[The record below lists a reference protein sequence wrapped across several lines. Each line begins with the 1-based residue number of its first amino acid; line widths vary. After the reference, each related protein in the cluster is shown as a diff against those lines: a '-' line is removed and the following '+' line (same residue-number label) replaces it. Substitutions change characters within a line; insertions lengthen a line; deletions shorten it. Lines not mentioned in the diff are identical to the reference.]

1 MSEATNKKKSKK
13 KAIILGG
20 AVFLSTAAATSG
32 VLAYTTVKKHN
43 ENTTTFDNLQKMI
56 KDKIALL
63 SEEDKLVLG
72 QAIETEGINFAGILS
87 TKEITKLQEINSTLN
102 KYAYNETKDS
112 IDKIT
117 KETEGKLNE
126 KYLPQLGK
134 EEDFASNIKKRNLIK
149 ANKEAL
155 IKAKDVEEAN
165 QLTSELSKI
174 FNSNDQIQS
183 KEITQED
190 LIKATTLIQ
199 EALTKESNAR
209 TSLDAFNTNVLEKIG
224 ETNKE
229 KYQDEFDSAIS
240 LANKRALK
248 AQLEQYNDALTL
260 ADQIENPIQR
270 HKFIELIKNANIQAL
285 PNLLAQVK
293 EQVQEDYVD
302 VKESFLKQL
311 DFLDK
316 EVKDPA
322 LKAKLDELKNNKNAD
337 DFLKKAEELKNQ
349 YEQYLVDNLGENALS
364 KFKKDEINN
373 IIDTSTLD
381 QATKTKLLAE
391 LEKTNSNADL
401 NQLRKQV
408 IDQVKL
414 QRTKDNTARL
424 LELINEPLKTQL
436 KSKMND
442 LTSTEEVRKLQDE
455 AFKVYDNSKN
465 EFDKAVA
472 KLADN
477 SKLKNDI
484 LKDVIAKDNVDAYTQ
499 ALNTINDM
507 LRQERDAVLKYA
519 KANSD
524 LLNNPEFKT
533 KWIDNFDAT
542 LPLNSSEQEILSKL
556 QELKK
561 DALNSI
567 IDSKL
572 ANQLANVK
580 ENDAI
585 KALSEEIK
593 ALSKNGDL
601 PYEEKLAQSQAK
613 LKELQNEVNKAKF
626 ANLSDGAL
634 TIHDY
639 KEKAQLLADL
649 EKSDTEKFLAIAQF
663 NNLNRNLE
671 DNENLVE
678 ALGKIQGLESIV
690 NDYKAQRDKKSPSET
705 RDILLGALNTLKTN
719 SSIPSDKKKEAI
731 DAIVKDLGFKL
742 SNEQKL
748 QLTTEPIN
756 DATIDNL
763 IDELQNK
770 TPLRNQIASVLRLA
784 QENASTII
792 PDYENIKAKLLD
804 PNATKAELETIYAQL
819 TPALNQAFEENSA
832 LKTELS
838 ELLGG
843 ANDLINDL
851 NTPAKI
857 NFDLISDYL
866 NPSLVD
872 NITNTKNN
880 IAKAKETL
888 EKNRA
893 DLSALI
899 AALPETHKDK
909 NLDINSLNPGEIQN
923 KLSELNQELTNAKN
937 DLLKK
942 IYDLD
947 HDNPNKK
954 GLALLVDGVK
964 NLNEIAAISSNIE
977 QSSQLQ
983 DVKKEAA
990 NELEKLNDQVLVNE
1004 YLKKLSTTQEKAA
1017 VDALLAE
1024 VKNKVAQESSYV
1036 ADIKASITEKISR
1049 IQDPAILKLYESEL
1063 TNPHSISSIDNLL
1076 NNVNN
1081 YLALQESNLQDAR
1094 RQGLNTLAKLK
1105 IDNPLREELENAL
1118 NNASTFVDLEK
1129 FTQQGQDVLDNLN
1142 NNLSDAISKLA
1153 PEQQAEYKAQQAAI
1167 ETEAEL
1173 EQKLAEVNNI
1183 IQATK
1188 DKLINNINNI
1198 LNTPEVENYKHQL
1211 LAQVNNA
1218 SNVSEFNSI
1227 ENELFN
1233 TLAQAKNDAKSF
1245 TAKFNDPTEK
1255 ERAINAAGTLAALK
1269 TLDQANKAEL
1279 DNIYKQAQRALSIV
1293 NGSPLQESYENKLAT
1308 LSNTSSQAE
1317 LDNFINEVNQELAS
1331 VKASLEARIN
1341 ALENETQKAALRER
1355 LVNATSLTQ
1364 VASLAPQ
1371 VTLQEAKEVEIAKI
1385 RANATYPD
1393 QVEDFITKINGASS
1407 LEDLQVVKQ
1416 EVAAKEIYNKEL
1428 EAQKSPVNDLL
1439 KNINVNTELKAQL
1452 QAELDNIRDK
1462 NDVAPLQTRIDQYI
1476 NNKRNDA
1483 QNAIN
1488 KLEGDEN
1495 LKASMQQ
1502 ALGDQKQENKLDEI
1516 IAQASAAFDSVKDNV
1531 NSEIAKIKDSAKR
1544 AEFETALANKA
1555 TIKDLNEL
1563 KEQVKL
1569 EQDKESLT
1577 NLLENVLD
1585 QSAKEAL
1592 RQEIAALTQ
1601 RGESVTNLQS
1611 KINEQIK
1618 KDKGELEAARIEAQ
1632 QVLDRISPDN
1642 PKRAEYE
1649 QKLQSNQKSEVEAL
1663 KSELE
1668 KVLNDKNSEL
1678 VEKLKKLEQPT
1689 GVVTNSNALSRNYN
1703 QIKTNL
1709 EQNKATLTEA
1719 EYAQLEQD
1727 IQNAFNETK
1736 AQITEQLAK
1745 AWDGVDVA
1753 AQKTAVESQNFESG
1767 SANELIN
1774 QYSTALQTLRNDL
1787 VSKLDGFKQD
1797 GDKKKADY
1805 QAQIDTLV
1813 SATTPVTNWSNNLVD
1828 QLVELKARLEAELE
1842 SDKNSFEAEK
1852 LRLLAK
1858 KDTLSP
1864 EEAKDLETKINAV
1877 AKFEDFAAL
1886 DTEIDTK
1893 LAKHKTDAQAQ
1904 IQSLLEAHPEKDQ
1917 LISLVDSKGSYADVQ
1932 NVLNDAKTKFNTKR
1946 QALLDSLNDP
1956 LITEA
1961 QKQELTAALAENTA
1975 TSFAKLLEVENK
1987 ILVEK
1992 QKTNLRN
1999 KIANIEGTEKKSEFE
2014 QAITNASDL
2023 NDLNQ
2028 LETQIDEYKA
2038 QEADELSA
2046 KKQQAN
2052 DYANKLNDVAQWKAK
2067 IQAATTKAGVDKLLE
2082 DMQKIISNKQQAANN
2097 ALNKLSGH
2105 PDYASLA
2112 AKYNPNLS
2120 EAELDALISEY
2131 SQAFNDHKAKVLAQY
2146 NTLTPQDNFD
2156 NSGFDT
2162 KMNAEN
2168 ATIADLDFALKSK
2181 QASSNQKRL
2190 LEEINK
2196 LPESLKN
2203 QYSSQLQNTFATTD
2217 DPNQLD
2223 NKVAALARL
2232 DSEIANAIA
2241 DYTSQKEALKQE
2253 IDALLARVQE
2263 TNKSNEFN
2271 QTKITINYHQLPEL
2285 NALNNLKQD
2294 AQNYLVNLQANARAL
2309 LENSIDKD
2317 GTSQVKY
2324 NELLDKVSDTSSDTD
2339 YNSVITEL
2347 NNLKTEYKKKSTDA
2361 LAKIE
2366 NAPEYQTLLQKAK
2379 DSELESIHNDVV
2391 TQATKLYEDKK
2402 ALVTAELEQLEL
2414 DDKAALQTE
2423 LNDADTWT
2431 KLNTLETKIKQQA
2444 REQVELE
2451 INKLPANERTQFEQE
2466 LALATSVAQINEIK
2480 KRVKEQVVDNEVKTA
2495 RAQALVEIN
2504 KLWDADK
2511 DKLTQEIYNTRD
2523 IDHIKQKAEE
2533 AKRLLTEE
2541 KAKID
2546 KLIQALP
2553 EAARSGFEN
2562 QRDNEIYPAGG
2573 NAIKAYTTTLET
2585 VKTRV
2590 DEFKNTYLPTVSH
2603 IQSRQSEVEKELTFN
2618 NIKSDTNLQL
2628 LKDKYTDL
2636 NNTIET
2642 FKTTVEK
2649 LPKNNSV
2656 RTTLTPSINN
2666 NSGSDSLNKSFYETK
2681 TQEALAE
2688 QSLLDAEFAKIT
2700 DFANNWVYNAEAKTT
2715 ALNAINDKT
2724 AESVNSVDKIRA
2736 IYDTLV
2742 QAKNAHDA
2750 KLTELRNKL
2759 LDLPNDHALAA
2770 QINALI
2776 NSNSDDLNS
2785 VDKISAK
2792 IAEIDA
2798 ELQKLYAKNQELEQ
2812 EIAKAHKLNPRVL
2825 EIKNLDFKDP
2835 AKNSEAAIQNLIDEV
2850 KQIQTNLQAKG
2861 GELKTYVEANF
2872 ANPSETYTEFSPYFN
2887 DSTNFNDLDNSSTV
2901 EKLDELIQRAK
2912 DKRATL
2918 DSKINE
2924 IKAKVANIYD
2934 ETQRQQYLDIL
2945 NNNKHDKTQSV
2956 LKLEELEREIDQ
2968 ILDQFNVRKQE
2979 VLDKFANVPNNN
2991 DALNALKAKLQD
3003 INQTRT
3009 LDHIQAIETEL
3020 ETFIRDWTAK
3030 KDQLRLD
3037 LTTKLGAENDTRKGL
3052 EPKLN
3057 DLNEESINSIEKID
3071 ALINQITTE
3080 RSNLDNLINEFNAIL
3095 PKIPSG
3101 GYTFPYDSESAVY
3114 ARSKEDTQWNLANI
3128 GDDTKGLTAIVK
3140 FYKEHRAALEAKAT
3154 ELDNLLKDTTLTS
3167 YTNDT
3172 LLKENR
3178 DLITDFNSDRVTSS
3192 ELNSV
3197 DKIQARIA
3205 SVQAYKTRI
3214 EQATTKHQEYTNKLH
3229 SSNEILVANPIA
3241 NLNELNIANTFETRA
3256 NNLETEYNKL
3266 LAIYNEINN
3275 IANTQM
3281 HEANEVATTWK
3292 NAYFNNV
3299 TTGNEVNKEALS
3311 NETKLL
3317 AEKQKL
3323 ETEIQAVGTK
3333 RSELNTYVESH
3344 YPIIADLTNDTLVDA
3359 EVKKMVQYHS
3369 THKTEYDKLVRD
3381 NNANVKYWSSVQLT
3395 AEKTEA
3401 EQKITEY
3408 DKVIKPKEFGK
3419 SALEFTHPGITETE
3433 NLPNSTR
3440 RRYYATL
3447 NGHNRYISQ
3456 LLPTPPKLGY
3466 FEWTQTPD
3474 QESTWTFKQDSQTRD
3489 DSSHKFNTLTAP
3501 VKEGLW
3507 HYRIKDSNGN
3517 IVDDNLSIVG
3527 YRLNGTEPTS
3537 IQSNNNNN
3545 TTTNTGNV
3553 YNQVGLK
3560 VVEQYSTTY
3569 GRENFHKLLD
3579 NNHLEA
3585 SRWDSWGAWGQDD
3598 HSPYNFITFAEKTAE
3613 SEKTYGQIE
3622 LRLRVRNFSNMGGNI
3637 ETFPAAIII
3646 QYSKDGKQWRDVDDQ
3661 SHKHPWD
3668 WFNYTTNEW
3677 NNGIVSLS
3685 KQRQN
3690 SGISRDHANGSVVKV
3705 NIKFRPVD
3713 AKYIKLTWI
3722 SSSTTDGKKRII
3734 GFTDVK
3740 LFSVDKNQQYIKDW
3754 MEWSSIDKHKDNIL
3768 TKDYNFTVK
3777 YNDQEIYKTQI
3788 IGEPLSAAHKDYL
3801 LNSLLVTNKSATQT
3815 SNAEPSS
3822 SSPLQEYNSWNE
3834 SSATTNL
3841 NPDRTTYT
3849 ALGTNNAI
3857 ASFYKTYKVDSSAFN
3872 NVTDVNEI
3880 LRKIKLTFNQ
3890 VPVSSTTTS
3899 SATQSQTTSNTNT
3912 QPANFNEPY
3921 IYYDIHTLA
3930 LKRSATGAAITHA
3943 SFVINIY
3950 DPATKDIV
3958 AKHFL
3963 NLVSDETYTKS
3974 DQTVHTT
3981 FNDKTT
3987 DTAATKHVKANDVI
4001 SDSKYSNANTNNQNA
4016 ELGAYNLFANSIYD
4030 KNGALRRFN
4039 GEISSL
4045 ETSLAEPK
4053 FAILKERFT
4062 RFKTWWDQ
4070 VPQDTKAKFFEITKT
4085 NDSTPKLTTTHMN
4098 LNVANVTDKGS
4109 YTEVNLNTLINEF
4122 FVIKNQYITEKLM
4135 EVNIQ
4140 ETLND
4145 KITEVKQKFK
4155 EYKTQVEN
4163 FETNLKTKINEIDS
4177 NAADGSDKKAKY
4189 YQEVI
4194 KLAKEKYG
4202 FDITHDPVSGLTVNS
4217 FMYNSIYQEIMNSQ
4231 IKSVELLDEFIKL
4244 LSKEK
4249 FDKLI
4254 ETLANTAKGT
4264 IDGTLK
4270 KNNEPP
4276 IVTNAQ
4282 SAQTTTNQSS
4292 TNP

>member
-87 TKEITKLQEINSTLN
+87 TKEITKLQEINATLN

-155 IKAKDVEEAN
+155 IKAKDVEETN
-165 QLTSELSKI
+165 PLTSELFKI
-174 FNSNDQIQS
+174 FNSDDQTQS

-224 ETNKE
+224 ETNRE

-270 HKFIELIKNANIQAL
+270 HKFIERIKNANIQAL

-322 LKAKLDELKNNKNAD
+322 LKAKFDELKNNTNAD

-349 YEQYLVDNLGENALS
+349 YEQYLVDNSGENALS

-414 QRTKDNTARL
+414 QRTKDNTVRL

-442 LTSTEEVRKLQDE
+442 LTSTEGVRKLQDE
-455 AFKVYDNSKN
+455 AFKVYDNSKK

-477 SKLKNDI
+477 SKLKNNI

-499 ALNTINDM
+499 ALNTIDDM

-678 ALGKIQGLESIV
+678 ALGKIQGLELIV

-804 PNATKAELETIYAQL
+804 PNATKPELETIYAQL

-880 IAKAKETL
+880 VAKAKETL
-888 EKNRA
+888 EKNKA

-954 GLALLVDGVK
+954 GLALLVDEVK

-1004 YLKKLSTTQEKAA
+1004 YLKKLSTTEDKAA

-1024 VKNKVAQESSYV
+1024 VKDKVAQESSYV
-1036 ADIKASITEKISR
+1036 ADTKASITEKISR

-1094 RQGLNTLAKLK
+1094 RQGLNTLSKLK

-1183 IQATK
+1183 LARAK
-1188 DKLINNINNI
+1188 DNLIESINSI
-1198 LNTPEVENYKHQL
+1198 LNTQEVDNLKHTL
-1211 LAQVNNA
+1211 LAKANNA
-1218 SNVSEFNSI
+1218 SSISEFNAI
-1227 ENELFN
+1227 EAELVAALN
-1233 TLAQAKNDAKSF
+1233 TAKNDAIDFAQKLDDK
-1245 TAKFNDPTEK
+1245 TALGELINQASDFA
-1255 ERAINAAGTLAALK
+1255 AIK
-1269 TLDQANKAEL
+1269 TLDQANKTKL
-1279 DNIYKQAQRALSIV
+1279 NNLYKTAQDAFKIIA
-1293 NGSPLQESYENKLAT
+1293 GSPLQASYENKLAT
-1308 LSNTSSQAE
+1308 LSNISSEAE
-1317 LDNFINEVNQELAS
+1317 LNNFINQARQELAD
-1331 VKASLEARIN
+1331 VKASLQARID
-1341 ALENETQKAALRER
+1341 ALDDPVQKAGLQAR
-1355 LVNATSLTQ
+1355 LDNASSLTQ
-1364 VASLAPQ
+1364 VTALTPAI
-1371 VTLQEAKEVEIAKI
+1371 TLQEAKEVQIAKV

-1393 QVEDFITKINGASS
+1393 QIQGFIDKINNASS
-1407 LEDLQVVKQ
+1407 LEDLERTTQ
-1416 EVAAKEIYNKEL
+1416 EIATKETYNKEL
-1428 EAQKSPVNDLL
+1428 EKDKTPVNDLL
-1439 KNINVNTELKAQL
+1439 ANINVNNELKAQL
-1452 QAELDNIRDK
+1452 QEQLNNIRDK
-1462 NDVAPLQTRIDQYI
+1462 NNLAPLQARINEYIDQ
-1476 NNKRNDA
+1476 KRA
-1483 QNAIN
+1483 STQNAIN

-1495 LKASMQQ
+1495 LKTSMQQ
-1502 ALGDQKQENKLDEI
+1502 ALGDQKQESKLDEI
-1516 IAQASAAFDSVKDNV
+1516 IAQASAAFDLVKDNV

-1642 PKRAEYE
+1642 AKYAEYQE
-1649 QKLQSNQKSEVEAL
+1649 KIKSNQKQ
-1663 KSELE
+1663 ELE
-1668 KVLNDKNSEL
+1668 TLKQELEQYLEQKNKDAL
-1678 VEKLKKLEQPT
+1678 EKLKKLEQPS
-1689 GVVTNSNALSRNYN
+1689 GVVANSNPLSRTYN
-1703 QIKTNL
+1703 QIKDNL
-1709 EQNKATLTEA
+1709 EQNKGTLTEA
-1719 EYAQLEQD
+1719 EYAQLEQE
-1727 IQNAFNETK
+1727 IQNAFTQTQT
-1736 AQITEQLAK
+1736 QIREQLAK
-1745 AWDGVDVA
+1745 AFVDVTTQKEA
-1753 AQKTAVESQNFESG
+1753 NDQKTFDSNTAT
-1767 SANELIN
+1767 ELIDN
-1774 QYSTALQTLRNDL
+1774 YSQALQAMKADL
-1787 VSKLDGFKQD
+1787 VSKLDGFKKD
-1797 GDKKKADY
+1797 GDSKKQNY
-1805 QAQIDTLV
+1805 QAQLDALV
-1813 SATTPVTNWSNNLVD
+1813 SSTSPVANWSNNLVD
-1828 QLVELKARLEAELE
+1828 QLLELKQRLEQDLE
-1842 SDKNSFEAEK
+1842 ADKNAFEAEK
-1852 LRLLAK
+1852 QRLLTK
-1858 KDTLSP
+1858 KDSLSP
-1864 EEAKDLETKINAV
+1864 EEITDLETRINAV
-1877 AKFEDFAAL
+1877 QKFEDFAAL
-1886 DTEIDTK
+1886 DADIDTK
-1893 LAKHKTDAQAQ
+1893 LAKHKETAKQEVTKV
-1904 IQSLLEAHPEKDQ
+1904 LEGHPEKDALLQ
-1917 LISLVDSKGSYADVQ
+1917 LIDNKTSYNEIQ
-1932 NVLNDAKTKFNTKR
+1932 NVLNQAKTKYSEKR

-1956 LITEA
+1956 LLTEA
-1961 QKQELTAALAENTA
+1961 QRTTLTESLKEETA
-1975 TSFAKLLEVENK
+1975 DSFAKLLEVEGK

-1992 QKTNLRN
+1992 QKTALRN
-1999 KIANIEGTEKKSEFE
+1999 KIANIEDQSKKAEFTSAID
-2014 QAITNASDL
+2014 QA
-2023 NDLNQ
+2023 NDLNTLNE
-2028 LETQIDEYKA
+2028 LETRIDEHKN
-2038 QEADELSA
+2038 QEADELAA
-2046 KKQQAN
+2046 KKQEAN
-2052 DYANKLNDVAQWKAK
+2052 DFANNINNVHEFKAR
-2067 IQAATTKAGVDKLLE
+2067 IASATTKAQVDAILNEMKQTLAEKQTKANTALAKL
-2082 DMQKIISNKQQAANN
+2082 A
-2097 ALNKLSGH
+2097 GH
-2105 PDYASLA
+2105 PDYNNFA
-2112 AKYNPNLS
+2112 AKFNANLTEQ
-2120 EAELDALISEY
+2120 EADALIAEY
-2131 SQAFNDHKAKVLAQY
+2131 TQAFNDHKDKVLDAYNKLTAQD
-2146 NTLTPQDNFD
+2146 TFD
-2156 NSGFDT
+2156 TSGFDT
-2162 KMNAEN
+2162 KINAEA
-2168 ATIADLDFALKSK
+2168 ATISDLEFALKSK
-2181 QASSNQKRL
+2181 QASSEQKTL

-2203 QYSSQLQNTFATTD
+2203 QFNTQLQNTFGPND
-2217 DPNQLD
+2217 DPNALD
-2223 NKVAALARL
+2223 TKVANLARL
-2232 DSEIANAIA
+2232 KDEIADAVTNYETQAA
-2241 DYTSQKEALKQE
+2241 VLKQE
-2253 IDALLARVQE
+2253 IDALLGRVQDTTKSQE
-2263 TNKSNEFN
+2263 FTN
-2271 QTKITINYHQLPEL
+2271 TKTTIKYDSLPEL
-2285 NALNNLKQD
+2285 NSLENLKQD

-2317 GTSQVKY
+2317 GTNQAKY
-2324 NELLDKVSDTSSDTD
+2324 NELLAKVSDTSSDTD
-2339 YNSVITEL
+2339 YNAVIKEL
-2347 NNLKTEYKKKSTDA
+2347 EELKKAYKEKSTNA
-2361 LAKIE
+2361 LNKIA
-2366 NAPEYQTLLQKAK
+2366 NAPEYQTLLQKAQN
-2379 DSELESIHNDVV
+2379 SELETIHNEVIAD
-2391 TQATKLYEDKK
+2391 ATKILTDKK
-2402 ALVTAELEQLEL
+2402 ALVEKELQDLEL
-2414 DDKAALQTE
+2414 QDKSSLQSELTAAVE
-2423 LNDADTWT
+2423 DWT
-2431 KLNTLETKIKQQA
+2431 KLNTLETKI
-2444 REQVELE
+2444 REQAKDQVNLE
-2451 INKLPANERTQFEQE
+2451 INKLPANERSQFEQE

-2480 KRVKEQVVDNEVKTA
+2480 ARVKEQIVDNEVKTA
-2495 RAQALVEIN
+2495 RAEALVEIN
-2504 KLWDADK
+2504 KLWDEDK
-2511 DKLTQEIYNTRD
+2511 DKLTQAIYATRD
-2523 IDHIKQKAEE
+2523 ISEIKKQGEE
-2533 AKRLLTEE
+2533 AKRLLNEE
-2541 KAKID
+2541 KIKINT
-2546 KLIQALP
+2546 LIAALP
-2553 EAARSGFEN
+2553 TAAKSGFEN
-2562 QRDNEIYPAGG
+2562 QRDNDIYPAGG
-2573 NAIKAYTTTLET
+2573 NAIKAYTATLEAT
-2585 VKTRV
+2585 KTRV
-2590 DEFKNTYLPTVSH
+2590 EQLKNTFLPTVSH
-2603 IQSRQSEVEKELTFN
+2603 VNDLKDEVEKELTFD

-2636 NNTIET
+2636 NQAIET

-2649 LPKNNSV
+2649 LPTNNSV
-2656 RTTLTPSINN
+2656 RTSLTPSIQEKTLDKN
-2666 NSGSDSLNKSFYETK
+2666 FFETK

-2688 QSLLDAEFAKIT
+2688 QAALDAEFAKVS
-2700 DFANNWVYNAEAKTT
+2700 DLANSWPYAATEKTT
-2715 ALNAINDKT
+2715 ALNAINDKS
-2724 AESVNSVDKIRA
+2724 AESVNSTTKIRQ
-2736 IYDTLV
+2736 IYDTLLA
-2742 QAKNAHDA
+2742 AKNLHDQ
-2750 KLTELRNKL
+2750 KLAQLSNKL
-2759 LDLPNDHALAA
+2759 NDLPEGHALID
-2770 QINALI
+2770 QINALMT
-2776 NSNSDDLNS
+2776 SHSDDLNS
-2785 VDKISAK
+2785 TVKIDAK
-2792 IAEIDA
+2792 IQEIET
-2798 ELQKLYAKNQELEQ
+2798 ELQKLYTKNNELTQEL
-2812 EIAKAHKLNPRVL
+2812 AKVHKLNPRFQ
-2825 EIKNLDFKDP
+2825 EIQNLAFKDP
-2835 AKNSEAAIQNLIDEV
+2835 AKNSEAKIQALIDEV
-2850 KQIQTNLQAKG
+2850 KQEQEKLKNKAT
-2861 GELKTYVEANF
+2861 ELKTYVEANF
-2872 ANPSETYTEFSPYFN
+2872 AQNSETYNEFSPYFP
-2887 DSTNFNDLDNSSTV
+2887 DAANFNDFTETATEDKIN
-2901 EKLDELIQRAK
+2901 ELIQRAQ
-2912 DKRATL
+2912 DKRALL
-2918 DSKINE
+2918 DNKINQ
-2924 IKAKVANIYD
+2924 IKAKVDNILD
-2934 ETQRQQYLDIL
+2934 ETQKQTYLDIL
-2945 NNNKHDKTQSV
+2945 NNKQHEKTQSI

-2968 ILDQFNVRKQE
+2968 ILDQFQVRKQE
-2979 VLDKFANVPNNN
+2979 VLDKFNQVPNNN
-2991 DALNALKAKLQD
+2991 DALNSLKAKLED
-3003 INQTRT
+3003 LNQTKT

-3020 ETFIRDWTAK
+3020 ETFIRDWNAK

-3037 LTTKLGAENDTRKGL
+3037 LTSKLGLENDTRKGL

-3057 DLNEESINSIEKID
+3057 DLNEESLNSIEKLD
-3071 ALINQITTE
+3071 ALITQITTE
-3080 RSNLDNLINEFNAIL
+3080 RSNLDALILEFNTIL
-3095 PKIPSG
+3095 PKIPNG
-3101 GYTFPYDSESAVY
+3101 GYTFPFDSESAVY

-3128 GDDTKGLTAIVK
+3128 GDDTKGLTGIVK
-3140 FYKEHRAALEAKAT
+3140 FYKEHRASLEAEVTK
-3154 ELDNLLKDTTLTS
+3154 LDNALKNNVLTTF
-3167 YTNDT
+3167 TNDT
-3172 LLKENR
+3172 LLNENK
-3178 DLITDFNSDRVTSS
+3178 DLIADFNSARITRED
-3192 ELNSV
+3192 LNTV
-3197 DKIQARIA
+3197 AKIQARIT
-3205 SVQAYKTRI
+3205 SVTQYTNRI
-3214 EQATTKHQEYTNKLH
+3214 NAAQTKHQEYTNKLH
-3229 SSNEILVANPIA
+3229 LSNEILVANPIA
-3241 NLNELNIANTFETRA
+3241 NLNELNIANTLETRA

-3281 HEANEVATTWK
+3281 HNDNEVATTWK
-3292 NAYFNNV
+3292 TAYVNSV
-3299 TTGNEVNKEALS
+3299 ASGNEVNKEALS

-3323 ETEIQAVGTK
+3323 NTEIAAVTQK
-3333 RSELNTYVESH
+3333 RTELDTYVKSH
-3344 YPIIADLTNDTLVDA
+3344 YPIIADLTNDSLVDE
-3359 EVKKMVQYHS
+3359 EVKKMVEAHA
-3369 THKTEYDKLVRD
+3369 THKTEYDKLVKD
-3381 NNANVKYWSSVQLT
+3381 TSANVKYWSSKQLT
-3395 AEKTEA
+3395 AEIDESKK
-3401 EQKITEY
+3401 KIQEY
-3408 DKVIKPKEFGK
+3408 DAKMKPKEFGK
-3419 SALEFTHPGITETE
+3419 QASEFTNTGVIETE
-3433 NLPNSTR
+3433 NLPTLTR

-3447 NGHNRYISQ
+3447 GTNRFFSQ
-3456 LLPTPPKLGY
+3456 LLPAPPVGGWY
-3466 FEWTQTPD
+3466 EWTQTPD

-3489 DSSHKFNTLTAP
+3489 DSSHKLNTLTAP

-3527 YRLNGTEPTS
+3527 KQLNLSTRNAT
-3537 IQSNNNNN
+3537 SNNGAN
-3545 TTTNTGNV
+3545 TNDTIV
-3553 YNQVGLK
+3553 YNK
-3560 VVEQYSTTY
+3560 VDITTENSLSTSY
-3569 GRENFHKLLD
+3569 QSANFPKLFD
-3579 NNHLEA
+3579 NDMLEG
-3585 SRWDSWGAWGQDD
+3585 SRWDNWESFEKTIQEQNEK
-3598 HSPYNFITFAEKTAE
+3598 YNFITFKAKDEQPKMWA
-3613 SEKTYGQIE
+3613 KIE
-3622 LRLRVRNFSNMGGNI
+3622 MRVRTYNYNRRPNEDAASIPQEYNI
-3637 ETFPAAIII
+3637 L
-3646 QYSKDGKQWRDVDDQ
+3646 YSDDGQNWRAVDDY
-3661 SHKHPWD
+3661 SNRHPWD
-3668 WFNYTTNEW
+3668 WFQINQSQWGDNVVANFRTNAQLT
-3677 NNGIVSLS
+3677 IRSS
-3685 KQRQN
+3685 
-3690 SGISRDHANGSVVKV
+3690 SGALRDHLNGS
-3705 NIKFRPVD
+3705 IFMLPISFRPVKS
-3713 AKYIKLTWI
+3713 KYIKLTWKG
-3722 SSSTTDGKKRII
+3722 SQYKSDKKPRLT
-3734 GFTDVK
+3734 GFSDIK
-3740 LFSVDKNQQYIKDW
+3740 LYSVNENHAKVKDW

-3801 LNSLLVTNKSATQT
+3801 LNSLLVTNKSATTQT

-4039 GEISSL
+4039 NEI
-4045 ETSLAEPK
+4045 TSLQTSLTEPK
-4053 FAILKERFT
+4053 FAILKERFA

-4135 EVNIQ
+4135 EVNTQ
-4140 ETLND
+4140 ETLNN

-4163 FETNLKTKINEIDS
+4163 FETTLKTKINEIDS

-4231 IKSVELLDEFIKL
+4231 IKSVELLDEFIEL

-4276 IVTNAQ
+4276 IATN
-4282 SAQTTTNQSS
+4282 AQTTTNQSS